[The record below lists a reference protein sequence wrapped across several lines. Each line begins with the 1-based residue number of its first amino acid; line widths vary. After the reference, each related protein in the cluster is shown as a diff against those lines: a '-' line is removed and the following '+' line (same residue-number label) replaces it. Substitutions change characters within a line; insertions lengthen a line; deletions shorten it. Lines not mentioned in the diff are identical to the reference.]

1 MKKNWDQR
9 KIEERIYGT
18 TITRWYIKSPTENL
32 YFMYR
37 GIYDKYIYL
46 VSIENNKE
54 RQQKIGRTYHDA
66 IKEIYRI
73 DETEKND
80 KYKNYIIQNYQLEC
94 AELFKQKEKH
104 SATQSW

>member
-37 GIYDKYIYL
+37 GRFDKSIYL
-46 VSIENNKE
+46 TSIENGKEVNKNL
-54 RQQKIGRTYHDA
+54 GTSYHDA

-104 SATQSW
+104 SITQSW

>member
-9 KIEERIYGT
+9 KIEERIYGN

-32 YFMYR
+32 YFIYR
-37 GIYDKYIYL
+37 GRFDKSIYL
-46 VSIENNKE
+46 TSIENGKEVNKNL
-54 RQQKIGRTYHDA
+54 GTSYHDA

-73 DETEKND
+73 DGIEKND
-80 KYKNYIIQNYQLEC
+80 KYKNFIIKNYQLEC

-104 SATQSW
+104 TITQSW